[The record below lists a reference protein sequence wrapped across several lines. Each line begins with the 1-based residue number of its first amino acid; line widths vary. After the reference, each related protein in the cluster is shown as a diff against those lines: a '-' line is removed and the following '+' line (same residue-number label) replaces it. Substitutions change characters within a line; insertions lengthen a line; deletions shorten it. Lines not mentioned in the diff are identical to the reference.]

1 MASQPIYQFHVELDE
16 YKPEI
21 WRRLQV
27 QGNITIARLAYIVM
41 TLFEMKGS
49 HLFAVEV
56 PFGENFREEL
66 LRKLPKGKNAADI
79 EKTLAGVQSV
89 WRYELPDFE
98 LGIFGDPKENRFFDA
113 TKSSI
118 EQALQHPGDKLS
130 LNYDFGDDWWVSLSL
145 ESIAKD
151 ASLSGSELPRV
162 LEGAGFGIIE
172 DCGGVPGLEEL
183 TAAFKK
189 KRGVLYKE
197 LRDWLG
203 VDELD
208 MSTFDVDDMNFRL
221 KELPRIY
228 KQIYEDRVT
237 PTQRS
242 IDLIE
247 RRYANE
253 SKMQNVVAQA
263 ETIKKLK

>member
-1 MASQPIYQFHVELDE
+1 M
-16 YKPEI
+16 
-21 WRRLQV
+21 
-27 QGNITIARLAYIVM
+27 
-41 TLFEMKGS
+41 
-49 HLFAVEV
+49 
-56 PFGENFREEL
+56 
-66 LRKLPKGKNAADI
+66 
-79 EKTLAGVQSV
+79 
-89 WRYELPDFE
+89 
-98 LGIFGDPKENRFFDA
+98 
-113 TKSSI
+113 
-118 EQALQHPGDKLS
+118 
-130 LNYDFGDDWWVSLSL
+130 
-145 ESIAKD
+145 
-151 ASLSGSELPRV
+151 
-162 LEGAGFGIIE
+162 
-172 DCGGVPGLEEL
+172 
-183 TAAFKK
+183 
-189 KRGVLYKE
+189 LYKE